1 MPAYSDLALQF
12 RRRDIR
18 PGFVTR
24 FHRALEEAG
33 VAFVSGFLEYADLS
47 QEEIAAW
54 NQRKLEENFTLEDTA
69 HFSHDYRQSVYRF
82 GDYSEVRGFWLN
94 QDPEED
100 EFTYYLIL
108 PEAEVLTR
116 EDGQF
121 FRPEGEAELLAL
133 AQRLWQFPPVGAI
146 QSELELDGP
155 TVGLEALG
163 RGESPI
169 LDPFAILGPDYSPKE
184 EGLRVTALARGR
196 PGLLVQEGVPRR
208 HWI

>member
-1 MPAYSDLALQF
+1 MPAYFDLALQF

-100 EFTYYLIL
+100 EFTYYHIL
-108 PEAEVLTR
+108 PEAEV
-116 EDGQF
+116 
-121 FRPEGEAELLAL
+121 LAL

-196 PGLLVQEGVPRR
+196 PGLLVQEGDPRR

>member
-1 MPAYSDLALQF
+1 MAKLIDGKAVSARLRQEMKAEVEALKEKGITPGLAVVLVGEDPASQVYVAGKE
-12 RRRDIR
+12 RDCAECGI
-18 PGFVTR
+18 
-24 FHRALEEAG
+24 E
-33 VAFVSGFLEYADLS
+33 S
-47 QEEIAAW
+47 
-54 NQRKLEENFTLEDTA
+54 
-69 HFSHDYRQSVYRF
+69 FSHRL
-82 GDYSEVRGFWLN
+82 GAETT
-94 QDPEED
+94 ED
-100 EFTYYLIL
+100 
-108 PEAEVLTR
+108 
-116 EDGQF
+116 
-121 FRPEGEAELLAL
+121 ELLAL